1 MNTTEPTTKY
11 TNTYTPIPYEYHRT
25 NNTIYKH
32 LYTGNTVTPA
42 DKYNQS
48 GVYKLTCQNCNKAY
62 IGRTARNF
70 CTRYKEHQRAF
81 QYNTHQSKF
90 TVHLQDHGH
99 SFGTI
104 ENTMKILKIQGKETH
119 LNTVEKYYIHRETL
133 GNNQLNEDYADT
145 SGSAHLFMQV

>member
-1 MNTTEPTTKY
+1 LFKNTTLKIAY
-11 TNTYTPIPYEYHRT
+11 RT

-32 LYTGNTVTPA
+32 LHTGHPVTPI
-42 DKYNQS
+42 DKYKYS

-62 IGRTARNF
+62 VGQTGRNF
-70 CTRYKEHQRAF
+70 RTRYKEHRRAF

-90 TVHLQDHGH
+90 AVHLQDHGH

-104 ENTMKILKIQGKETH
+104 ENVMEVLKIQGKGTH

-133 GNNQLNEDYADT
+133 DNNHINEDYADT
-145 SGSAHLFMQV
+145 CNMIFNTLTSLHT